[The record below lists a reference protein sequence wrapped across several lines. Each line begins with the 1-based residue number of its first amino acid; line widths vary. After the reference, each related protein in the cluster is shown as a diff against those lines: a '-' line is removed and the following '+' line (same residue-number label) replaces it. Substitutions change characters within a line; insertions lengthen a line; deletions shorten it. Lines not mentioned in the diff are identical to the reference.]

1 MSMLKRKWNQQSSS
15 KKTVSKK
22 QVRFGS
28 FIFFFSIF
36 ILFSCSNDE
45 ETQPLIL
52 SEILETYALSQ
63 LDEVIACAA
72 SKKDD
77 SSVTFVYY
85 YPIPEATN
93 IQYYETVDVNV
104 DPNDFSN
111 YRQKTLSSEE
121 IFGGYLSRFIRSGND
136 EVFCIVTFQTD
147 GKFHKSNPI
156 RLKNNTK
163 PTEYNNAVNIDQSQ
177 SLMPLFS
184 WDDGVFP
191 DNEIYFQVISDE
203 NNDFISGTY
212 TLDKWFQYYNVSN
225 VVLDI
230 NREVPEN
237 LMLNQEYNFSMLAV
251 SLDNWVNL
259 VIEKP
264 FAVQ

>member
-1 MSMLKRKWNQQSSS
+1 MRKRKRTDTSIKW
-15 KKTVSKK
+15 TILFGK
-22 QVRFGS
+22 QVRLKS
-28 FIFFFSIF
+28 FIFFFSSLAF
-36 ILFSCSNDE
+36 FSCFDNKE
-45 ETQPLIL
+45 IQPFIL
-52 SEILETYALSQ
+52 SEVLEFFTPSQ

-72 SKKDD
+72 SKEDD
-77 SSVTFVYY
+77 SSIAFVYY
-85 YPIPEATN
+85 YPVPEAYN
-93 IQYYETVDVNV
+93 VQYYETIDATV

-111 YRQKTLSSEE
+111 YTEKFLDSEE
-121 IFGGYLSRFIRSGND
+121 VFGGYLSRFIRPGND
-136 EVFCIVTFQTD
+136 EVYCIVTFQTI

-163 PTEYNNAVNIDQSQ
+163 PTEYNTTVTIDQSQ

-184 WDDGVFP
+184 WDDGIFS

-212 TLDKWFQYYNVSN
+212 TLDKWFQYYNLSN

-230 NREVPEN
+230 NREVPED

-264 FAVQ
+264 FAAQ